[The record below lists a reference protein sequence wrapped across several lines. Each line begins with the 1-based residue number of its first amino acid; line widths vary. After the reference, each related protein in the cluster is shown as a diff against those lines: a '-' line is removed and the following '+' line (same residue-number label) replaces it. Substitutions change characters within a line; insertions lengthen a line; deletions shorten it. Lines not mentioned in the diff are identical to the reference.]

1 MAYEK
6 HTWETGETITAEKLN
21 NLEEGIE
28 EAKNKSFLVTFN
40 HIGGSL
46 SSIEADKT
54 YEEIVEAFNK
64 GMDVSGY
71 SKLHGM
77 YLMVSHKPNASSST
91 ITFSGL
97 SVTSIGSD
105 GNRATLVTYTITDSN
120 VVRYCIAYATD

>member
-6 HTWETGETITAEKLN
+6 HTWQTGETITAEKLN

-71 SKLHGM
+71 SYLHGM
-77 YLMVSHKPNASSST
+77 YLMVSHKPT
-91 ITFSGL
+91 IGRTAIDFSGL

-105 GNRATLVTYTITDSN
+105 GNRASMVTYTITDSN
-120 VVRYCIAYATD
+120 VINYYIAYTNY